1 MTFCGKKMGRE
12 PKKIF
17 GEKTIFGFKIY
28 IQSKF
33 QVVKITASLLT

>member
-1 MTFCGKKMGRE
+1 MKFCGKKKWVE
-12 PKKIF
+12 SKNIF